1 MAASLSTVETDL
13 QGSLLR
19 RDEGGSLFIDVD
31 GNIQTSED
39 LIRIQDEFGYS
50 PTFNHSNSWS
60 DNWGSGS
67 HSEEAVAVERLSD
80 GTFKI
85 AIHGLGAQ
93 I

>member
-1 MAASLSTVETDL
+1 MEPL
-13 QGSLLR
+13 
-19 RDEGGSLFIDVD
+19 IDVD

-67 HSEEAVAVERLSD
+67 HSEEVVAVERLSD

-85 AIHGLGAQ
+85 AIKHTHSWTPRGK
-93 I
+93 